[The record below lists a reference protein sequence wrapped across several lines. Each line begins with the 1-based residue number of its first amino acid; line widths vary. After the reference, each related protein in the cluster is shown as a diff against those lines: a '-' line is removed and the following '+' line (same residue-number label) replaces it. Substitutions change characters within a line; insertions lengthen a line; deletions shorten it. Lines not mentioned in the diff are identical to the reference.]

1 MHKLNRW
8 RVTLTLR
15 RVIVGTAVALL
26 PTVPSAVQAQAYP
39 DKPIRF
45 IVPWPAGGIAD
56 VRARIMAEHLSKGLG
71 QPVVVENRPGAS
83 GSVGAAMVA
92 KSKPDGYT
100 VMYGS
105 VQEQVLAPLL
115 LAEVAYAPDRDFT
128 HITQFTRTPIVLVT
142 ASRLTVRSLAELVEL
157 AKSRPGQLS
166 YGSPGVAH
174 TNHLAAEQFL
184 LSAGIQAAHVPYKG
198 EAPMLADLVGGQI
211 DYGFAYI
218 GTSAPLIRAGKLNA
232 LLVSGARRA
241 PQLPA
246 VPTAAEVGLPE
257 LDISSW
263 GGLMAPAGMR
273 PDVLQRL
280 HTEMVKVLRSP
291 AVNQR
296 AEFADSEVVASTPEE
311 FRAFALSDG
320 RRWAKIIEAAGV
332 KVD

>member
-1 MHKLNRW
+1 MIDQ
-8 RVTLTLR
+8 R
-15 RVIVGTAVALL
+15 RRRLVLGGLAAVIPIEVLADSY
-26 PTVPSAVQAQAYP
+26 PS
-39 DKPIRF
+39 KPIRF

-56 VRARIMAEHLSKGLG
+56 VRARIMAEHLGKGLG

-100 VMYGS
+100 VLYGS

-142 ASRLTVRSLAELVEL
+142 ASKLPVRSVAALVDLAR
-157 AKSRPGQLS
+157 SQPGKLS

-174 TNHLAAEQFL
+174 TNHLAAEQFR
-184 LSAGIQAAHVPYKG
+184 LSAGIQAAHIAYKG

-218 GTSAPLIRAGKLNA
+218 GTSAPLVRAGKLTA

-246 VPTAAEVGLPE
+246 VPTAAEAGLPE
-257 LDISSW
+257 LDIASW
-263 GGLMAPAGMR
+263 GGLMGPAGMR
-273 PDVLQRL
+273 ADVVQRL
-280 HTEMVKVLRSP
+280 HGEMVKVLRSP
-291 AVNQR
+291 VVNQR
-296 AEFADSEVVASTPEE
+296 SEFADSEIVASTPEE
-311 FRAFALSDG
+311 FRAFALSDTG
-320 RRWAKIIEAAGV
+320 RWAKIIEATGA
-332 KVD
+332 KAD